1 MSHKHRKMREND
13 TYSTDHAWGCP
24 ADLEVVLANFSA
36 VEHRVEA
43 GNFVDLHR
51 GHIEDLCSFVH
62 GGQGQKVVVLLL
74 SDEEHRN
81 DCRRLVIV
89 GVPGQELLDG
99 SVRLLSKFE
108 WSLIQVVFSVSM
120 VRKSTKVVA
129 LCRT

>member
-1 MSHKHRKMREND
+1 MREI

-24 ADLEVVLANFSA
+24 ADLQVVLADSSTI
-36 VEHRVEA
+36 EHRVEA
-43 GNFVDLHR
+43 GNFVDLHW

-74 SDEEHRN
+74 RDEEHGN

-89 GVPGQELLDG
+89 GVPGQERLDG

-108 WSLIQVVFSVSM
+108 WSLIQVVFRVSM
-120 VRKSTKVVA
+120 VRKSAKVVA
-129 LCRT
+129 LCRI